1 MMNPVDEDVVPAEVE
16 VRKNSDKPAAD
27 LDNIVLRKNRCKDG
41 KKEQRRMSVD
51 FSEDVETIPMP
62 SILDLSLID
71 VTDEGK
77 NKESENSGCTDTLE
91 KDTKVQKKFTYHQ
104 DSMKRY
110 KKQQNSKNAEVLE
123 RKISEECSPCV
134 L

>member
-1 MMNPVDEDVVPAEVE
+1 
-16 VRKNSDKPAAD
+16 
-27 LDNIVLRKNRCKDG
+27 
-41 KKEQRRMSVD
+41 MSVD

-62 SILDLSLID
+62 SILDLRWNKCLQKYVVSCTISSHCTAFSLID

-77 NKESENSGCTDTLE
+77 NKETENPGCTDTLG

-110 KKQQNSKNAEVLE
+110 KKQLNSKNAEVLE
-123 RKISEECSPCV
+123 RKISEESGPCV

>member
-1 MMNPVDEDVVPAEVE
+1 MQKYVV
-16 VRKNSDKPAAD
+16 SCTISSHCAA
-27 LDNIVLRKNRCKDG
+27 
-41 KKEQRRMSVD
+41 
-51 FSEDVETIPMP
+51 F
-62 SILDLSLID
+62 SLID